1 MSKKFKGFS
10 LAELLISLLVISIVL
25 SAAIPTITKRTAQD
39 REQIW
44 KWSTD
49 NNSTYFGLG
58 ANQSVLIGTPTN
70 PFNDEANTK
79 SIENIM
85 DDGYT
90 NSDSIYF
97 NAPRFT
103 STGDKLAIL
112 KRSLQ
117 GHTTNMANSHIS
129 FYNIQNGIDRNTDNI
144 TYGGRIAADEH
155 NLAFGRATLLHMENI
170 TDDYYGENTA
180 IGHYALMATTSG
192 AQNVA
197 VGEKALSHN
206 KDGSHNTALG
216 FLAGN
221 KVGRVAREE
230 SRTVNG
236 LTVIESQA
244 GYSATASENTAIG
257 DSALSKNETGFA
269 NTALGSQSLTGQ
281 IYGDDNTSVGYYSL
295 GTMRSGFGNTS
306 LGANACGIFQEGNY
320 NICIGNSAYSE
331 RTHDNYSLSIGSSPS
346 PTYAN
351 KDNSSAYTGDIQHSV
366 PLITGHTQRLGATK
380 TSETTVTDN
389 NNGIFDKELIVNAKR
404 VAFKPF
410 NGGDYPAFIFTSVPG
425 DINSPNQTG
434 YGDGVNSGIS
444 GKVFFNLRY
453 QPGDSTKYDSVSM
466 QIHAADEQ
474 AIIGTFNPNR
484 IGKQGNNTKA
494 AAYKDLSFNQVLRF
508 DMPFKYTKN
517 PLHNALNMLDT
528 SNIIDPSAAGLIRSG
543 KYKVGILGEFVDRE
557 SAKATLNYNDTFELL
572 LNSKVNISRVAAHVI
587 NIDEMGTQIIG
598 TDPTKGFE
606 IVTNAN
612 PSELEHKPD
621 FQIAYGTTKLRIPE
635 YGVQL
640 YEDNADSSTIQLDRN
655 GITLQSGKDILIKD
669 LSYQSGSVSSSIT
682 ELDSRVTQI
691 ENLAQQY
698 SDSRLKN
705 ISGDNTAG
713 LAEINK
719 LEVKNYTY
727 KKDEKKTPHV
737 GVIAQQLQ
745 KIFPNAVTKDK
756 DGYLMIRTEDIFYA
770 MVNSIKELCAKLQD
784 LTAKI
789 TGLDKRI
796 TELEAQN
803 KLLLE
808 QNKAFEKRLEK
819 LEKETAK

>member
-44 KWSTD
+44 RWSTD

-70 PFNDEANTK
+70 PFNDDANTK
-79 SIENIM
+79 TLEDIM

-97 NAPRFT
+97 NAPRYT
-103 STGDKLAIL
+103 ATGDKLAIL
-112 KRSLQ
+112 KKSIQ
-117 GHTTNMANSHIS
+117 GHKTNMANSHIS
-129 FYNIQNGIDRNTDNI
+129 FYNIENGINRNTDNI

-155 NLAFGRATLLHMENI
+155 NLAFGRATLLHMEDL

-180 IGHYALMATTSG
+180 IGHYALMATTNG

-221 KVGRVAREE
+221 KVGRVARET

-244 GYSATASENTAIG
+244 NYSTTASENTAVG

-269 NTALGSQSLTGQ
+269 NTALGAQALIGQ

-306 LGANACGIFQEGNY
+306 VGANACGIFENGNY

-331 RTHDNYSLSIGSSPS
+331 RTNDNYSLSIGSSPS
-346 PTYAN
+346 PAYDT
-351 KDNSSAYTGDIQHSV
+351 KENSSAYTGDIQHSV

-434 YGDGVNSGIS
+434 YGDNSNGGIS

-453 QPGDSTKYDSVSM
+453 EEGGTAKSNSVSM

-484 IGKQGNNTKA
+484 IGYQDNNTKA

-508 DMPFKYTKN
+508 DMPFKYTTN
-517 PLHNALNMLDT
+517 PLNNDANMLDR

-557 SAKATLNYNDTFELL
+557 SAKATLNYDDTFELL

-606 IVTNAN
+606 VIT
-612 PSELEHKPD
+612 SGDKDKPN

-655 GITLQSGKDILIKD
+655 GITLQSGKDVVIKD
-669 LSYQSGSVSSSIT
+669 LSYQNGSVGSGISD
-682 ELDSRVTQI
+682 LDSRVTQL
-691 ENLAQQY
+691 ESSQTY

-719 LEVKNYTY
+719 LEVKNFTY

>member
-44 KWSTD
+44 RWSTD

-70 PFNDEANTK
+70 PFNDDSNTRG
-79 SIENIM
+79 IEDIM

-97 NAPRFT
+97 NAPRYT
-103 STGDKLAIL
+103 TTGDKLAIL
-112 KRSLQ
+112 KKSLQ
-117 GHTTNMANSHIS
+117 GHKTNMANSHIS
-129 FYNIQNGIDRNTDNI
+129 FYNIENGIDRNTDNI

-155 NLAFGRATLLHMENI
+155 NIAFGRATLLHMEDL
-170 TDDYYGENTA
+170 TDDYIGENTA
-180 IGHYALMATTSG
+180 IGHYALMATTNG
-192 AQNVA
+192 GQNVA

-206 KDGSHNTALG
+206 KTGSHNTALG

-221 KVGRVAREE
+221 KVGRVDRIET
-230 SRTVNG
+230 RTVNG
-236 LTVIESQA
+236 IDVTESQT
-244 GYSATASENTAIG
+244 GYSETASENTAIG
-257 DSALSKNETGFA
+257 DSALYSNETGFA
-269 NTALGSQSLTGQ
+269 NTALGSQALVKQ

-295 GTMRSGFGNTS
+295 GTMRAGFGNTS
-306 LGANACGIFQEGNY
+306 LGANACGIFENGNY

-331 RTHDNYSLSIGSSPS
+331 RTNDNYSLSIGSSPS
-346 PTYAN
+346 PSNAN
-351 KDNSSAYTGDIQHSV
+351 KENSNAYVGNLQHSV
-366 PLITGHTQRLGATK
+366 PLITGHTQRVGATSK
-380 TSETTVTDN
+380 TETTVTDN

-425 DINSPNQTG
+425 DINSENQTG

-453 QPGDSTKYDSVSM
+453 QPGDSSKYDSVSM

-484 IGKQGNNTKA
+484 VGTLNDKKV
-494 AAYKDLSFNQVLRF
+494 AAYKDISFNQVLRF
-508 DMPFKYTKN
+508 DMPFKLAKPAKN
-517 PLHNALNMLDT
+517 PMNYDSDYMQDP
-528 SNIIDPSAAGLIRSG
+528 SNIIDQSAAGLIRSS
-543 KYKVGILGEFVDRE
+543 KYKVGILGEFVNRE
-557 SAKATLNYNDTFELL
+557 AAKNGSVNYNDTFELL

-598 TDPTKGFE
+598 TDPNKGFE
-606 IVTNAN
+606 VITTGDRD
-612 PSELEHKPD
+612 KPD
-621 FQIAYGTTKLRIPE
+621 FQIAYGSTKLRIPD
-635 YGVQL
+635 GGIQL
-640 YEDNADSSTIQLDRN
+640 YENDANSNTVHIGKD
-655 GITLQSGKDILIKD
+655 GITLEGNKDVYIKG
-669 LSYQSGSVSSSIT
+669 LSYKNGAVTQGIT
-682 ELDSRVTQI
+682 DLDSRVTQL
-691 ENLAQQY
+691 ESNQQY

-713 LAEINK
+713 LSEINK
-719 LEVKNYTY
+719 LEVKNFTY

-737 GVIAQQLQ
+737 GIIAQQLQ

-756 DGYLMIRTEDIFYA
+756 DGYLMVRTEDIFYA

-819 LEKETAK
+819 LEKQSAK